1 MGTRRRL
8 SLPLILSLVLASCG
22 PFGQKP
28 KENAQTP
35 AAGGGEPVPLSFATM
50 GKINPDLAERLKK
63 RFPEIEFQF
72 VSLDVNQMSALYAQN
87 KVPDIV
93 LDLDR
98 VLTPPHLLDKIQFDL
113 SPLIKQHGLKLEA
126 FEPGLIQHV
135 KAYGDKGQIYALPY
149 SRFLYGLFYNK
160 NVFDKLGEPY
170 PAENMNWDQ
179 VLELAKKMS
188 RTDGGIAYRGL
199 DPLVNDVGYIAFMDQ
214 FSLNLVDVAT
224 NKATTTSAEWKRMAA
239 LFRSIYDIP
248 GNRPAKDQLFR
259 PQHFYQ
265 NGTVAM
271 TIGYSLDPLV
281 RGARGGQNID
291 LVSYPVLPESP
302 GVGPGTRTEN
312 LMITSSAQNKSKAF
326 EVLKFLVSEE
336 VQTENSRKGIG
347 TVLNDERIMRVMGAD
362 VEAAKGKNV
371 QALFRN
377 KLPPIP
383 AISKYE
389 GAAFIAAFPFVPDLA
404 MDEESVDD
412 VLKKMETQ
420 INAAVAAERAKEAN

>member
-1 MGTRRRL
+1 
-8 SLPLILSLVLASCG
+8 
-22 PFGQKP
+22 
-28 KENAQTP
+28 
-35 AAGGGEPVPLSFATM
+35 
-50 GKINPDLAERLKK
+50 
-63 RFPEIEFQF
+63 
-72 VSLDVNQMSALYAQN
+72 
-87 KVPDIV
+87 
-93 LDLDR
+93 
-98 VLTPPHLLDKIQFDL
+98 
-113 SPLIKQHGLKLEA
+113 
-126 FEPGLIQHV
+126 
-135 KAYGDKGQIYALPY
+135 
-149 SRFLYGLFYNK
+149 
-160 NVFDKLGEPY
+160 
-170 PAENMNWDQ
+170 
-179 VLELAKKMS
+179 MS